1 MEFLCQLGDYIVTI
15 SVYIFFYIYAQFITV
30 FCFRRFN
37 QRQAAS
43 SNVNG
48 KVNDWTEISPA
59 NGGNFARRER
69 ERDRQRGERATLDN
83 WWLYLIAGN
92 WLCFAESRNE
102 FDELETM
109 KTQSHPEQQDDDAC
123 LQRVS
128 WSRLAPCLCLCLS
141 TSLPPHRATL
151 ITFNVVDFH
160 ELRRRE
166 EGNMLET
173 TWVWVTVFV
182 FFSYLVSPFPNSL
195 LCSPCVVVTSLGT
208 LSLSPSPPHA
218 LTLVRYC
225 FLSAS
230 TAKGPATPTRAH
242 CKESRTL

>member
-15 SVYIFFYIYAQFITV
+15 SVYIYFYIYAQFITV

-102 FDELETM
+102 FDEFETM

-128 WSRLAPCLCLCLS
+128 WSRLAPCLCLCLCLS

-173 TWVWVTVFV
+173 TWVWVTVFSRI
-182 FFSYLVSPFPNSL
+182 SYLLFPT
-195 LCSPCVVVTSLGT
+195 LCSVHHVLLSRLWALSLFLPLPLT
-208 LSLSPSPPHA
+208 LSL
-218 LTLVRYC
+218 
-225 FLSAS
+225 
-230 TAKGPATPTRAH
+230 
-242 CKESRTL
+242 